1 MARFEIDRP
10 ITTAEPTITVDA
22 GLPVGRHRF
31 RLVVIGARR
40 QLSPPDDAI
49 VEIQRILID
58 PRPPTG
64 PVIDPRPPVIDPR
77 PPVIDPRS
85 GVITRPI
92 VSPSPRRTRAR
103 RNKKEKP

>member
-64 PVIDPRPPVIDPR
+64 PVIDPRPPVIDPG
-77 PPVIDPRS
+77 S